1 RAPRD
6 RIDARRRLVEEQH
19 ARLVHDRG
27 AERHALLPAARQ
39 AACELAAPALEAGGL
54 QHPLL
59 AGRPPLPRALVDAGK
74 EIEVLVDREIV
85 VERKLLGHVAEL
97 LPDVLRTQLADLA
110 CQSHLARAGR
120 QQATE
125 HLDRGGLART
135 VGAEQSEDLAVAHLE
150 IDALDRDEVAECL
163 AQAARADRHR
173 ITDRLATVAVRKWRN
188 ARLALEAA
196 QDPDERVLER
206 R

>member
-1 RAPRD
+1 
-6 RIDARRRLVEEQH
+6 
-19 ARLVHDRG
+19 
-27 AERHALLPAARQ
+27 
-39 AACELAAPALEAGGL
+39 
-54 QHPLL
+54 
-59 AGRPPLPRALVDAGK
+59 LVDAGK

-206 R
+206 RRRGPNAADRVAQRLTNDALAGVRVAHQHVEAIAEALDIGDPAVLRQP